1 MYDKVMEDLDKFFD
15 EKHNRDKKLKFF
27 VEIETSDVNIE
38 EHPFI
43 FPEPIQKKKTIVR
56 VATKRK
62 GKDSKDNLF

>member
-15 EKHNRDKKLKFF
+15 EKNNRDNKLKFF

-43 FPEPIQKKKTIVR
+43 FPEPIQKK
-56 VATKRK
+56 
-62 GKDSKDNLF
+62 